1 MQPQNHRESMNDNQL
16 CYWLRLAITST
27 LRKAWFY
34 CMKIMNTLR
43 HVGGI
48 APATPKPSSDVVPLN
63 KRRTRK
69 LVENLYTEHKASLC
83 SWLQKR
89 YRKHPAD
96 AEEIAHKAFTKM
108 LELESLDH
116 VENPKA
122 FLYTVAVNFA
132 LHEVRHHATRQKY
145 IDQEVQNISHNVEE
159 MTPERIYNSGARL
172 QRLISGMDKLSD
184 KQKTILQMSRIEGQ
198 TYEQIQQQTGWSLAD
213 ISRQLTRA
221 MALMRA
227 ELAAASMQQDD
238 Q

>member
-1 MQPQNHRESMNDNQL
+1 
-16 CYWLRLAITST
+16 
-27 LRKAWFY
+27 
-34 CMKIMNTLR
+34 
-43 HVGGI
+43 
-48 APATPKPSSDVVPLN
+48 
-63 KRRTRK
+63 
-69 LVENLYTEHKASLC
+69 
-83 SWLQKR
+83 
-89 YRKHPAD
+89 
-96 AEEIAHKAFTKM
+96 M